1 MSTKIDGNRSAP
13 LSSSFEPTCEVKPAQ
28 VNPQA
33 KPPEEEP
40 SGLIDS
46 FVEGLERGK
55 SFMDEVGGELI
66 HKGAQ
71 QLEVASK
78 SVRSL
83 MDEGVELKQEV
94 TSAAQ
99 EQVHARHEQIKDTLL
114 DTAQTLT
121 AFKDLTKQEIERRV
135 DDVGVALNSLKSQ
148 AYDGLNEKLEM
159 GQALGQ
165 QVESNMREGID
176 AMREE
181 LSTLDPERWLPTLME
196 AADPGPLNPPSLAQL
211 ARGGVEVVI
220 AGAQGIKDIDQALDL
235 NRRLP
240 ESIQGAPFVRALHPL
255 GILEQMP
262 FVGPLV
268 PALVEGVLTHHE
280 DLRMLANVADP
291 GFHAA
296 KIRDLRPGE
305 EHQLLIKGGLS
316 VGAGVAGS
324 AGAGFQAQVSRDF
337 EDKYEAKLTFTGGGA
352 VGLGAGAQD
361 TKLSV
366 EVGRETQ
373 IVLAFE
379 GKGDKAKEAIARL
392 ITAEGSMID
401 ALQDP
406 FIQEHLSFKQLSN
419 KQAASLNMGS
429 GPASMKGALAGEAVI
444 NGKEDGLAGQI
455 NLSASAELALSSP
468 LQLSGAKASERW
480 MNQLESTELGTFLAE
495 SGALDSLRV
504 SPAWQSMDLIL
515 GTNSVPEVKA
525 QGDVT
530 LQFEDRALTLNTKTT
545 IELGSHTFELVTEHK
560 AKDMDALMAKLDIGP
575 KEFTALTPNGLLEL
589 CKQRQI
595 KHEEHFEFKQTIK
608 LVEFTGPGAKVFGVE
623 GSSKSSQVIYAS
635 TKSERGQE
643 PTVHKDD
650 VDAHFSLNR
659 APKELRAA
667 DLYHH
672 QIRG

>member
-1 MSTKIDGNRSAP
+1 MSTKIEGNRSAALGSP
-13 LSSSFEPTCEVKPAQ
+13 FEPTCEVKPAQ
-28 VNPQA
+28 VNPQT

-40 SGLIDS
+40 PGLLDS
-46 FVEGLERGK
+46 FVDGFELGK
-55 SFMDEVGGELI
+55 AFMEEVGGELI
-66 HKGAQ
+66 HQGTQ

-99 EQVHARHEQIKDTLL
+99 EQVHTRHEQIKDTLM

-135 DDVGVALNSLKSQ
+135 DDVGVALSSLKSQ

-176 AMREE
+176 AMREG

-196 AADPGPLNPPSLAQL
+196 AADPGPLKPPSIAQL

-220 AGAQGIKDIDQALDL
+220 AGAQAIKDIDHALDL

-240 ESIQGAPFVRALHPL
+240 ESIRDAPFVRALHPL
-255 GILEQMP
+255 GILEQLP
-262 FVGPLV
+262 TVGPLV
-268 PALVEGVLTHHE
+268 PAFVEGILTHHE

-305 EHQLLIKGGLS
+305 EHQLVIKGGLS
-316 VGAGVAGS
+316 IAAGVGGS

-337 EDKYEAKLTFTGGGA
+337 EDKYEAKLTFSGGGA
-352 VGLGAGAQD
+352 VGVGGGAQD

-406 FIQEHLSFKQLSN
+406 FIQEHLSFKQVAN
-419 KQAASLNMGS
+419 KQTAAANVSAGPVSLKS
-429 GPASMKGALAGEAVI
+429 SLAGEGVI
-444 NGKEDGLAGQI
+444 KAQDDGLAGQI
-455 NLSASAELALSSP
+455 NIIGGGELALSSP
-468 LQLSGAKASERW
+468 LQLSGVKASERW
-480 MNQLESTELGTFLAE
+480 MNQLESTQLGAVLADL
-495 SGALDSLRV
+495 GALDSLRE
-504 SPAWQSMDLIL
+504 SPGWQSMDLIL

-525 QGDVT
+525 QEEVA
-530 LQFEDRALTLNTKTT
+530 LQFEDRALSLATKVT
-545 IELGSHTFELVTEHK
+545 IELGSHTFEHATEFK
-560 AKDMDALMAKLDIGP
+560 AKDTDALLAKLQISPGEL
-575 KEFTALTPNGLLEL
+575 KSFTPAAILEL
-589 CKQRQI
+589 CKSRDI
-595 KHEEHFEFKQTIK
+595 DYSEHFEAKQTIK

-635 TKSERGQE
+635 TQRGLKQE